1 MTAFD
6 LVALGIL
13 GVALTGAIIGFSN
26 PKSFMA
32 AAGGPG
38 VPPELALLDQDHTRT
53 AGTLFGGEKGKQD
66 REPAIAAFP
75 RAF

>member
-6 LVALGIL
+6 FVALAIL
-13 GVALTGAIIGFSN
+13 GVALTGAVIGFSN

-38 VPPELALLDQDHTRT
+38 IPAELALMDQDKTRT
-53 AGTLFGGEKGKQD
+53 AGTLFGGDKDTQSS
-66 REPAIAAFP
+66 EPAVASFP
-75 RAF
+75 RGF